1 MRLVIQRVKTAR
13 VAVAGKTVGQIDQG
27 LFVLLGIHQEDSSK
41 DVDWLIQKLV
51 KIRIFNDEQGKMNYS
66 IRDVQGQLLLVSQF
80 TLYAACKK
88 GNRPSYT
95 RAARPEQAIP
105 LYEEF
110 IAKAE
115 AELDQKVATGQFGA
129 DMQIELN
136 NDGPVTIILDSKT
149 PEIF

>member
-1 MRLVIQRVKTAR
+1 MRLVIQRVKNAR
-13 VAVAGKTVGQIDQG
+13 VDVAGETVGQIEAG
-27 LFVLLGIHQEDSSK
+27 LFVLLGIHQEDTPK
-41 DVDWLIQKLV
+41 DLDWLIQKLL

-66 IRDVQGQLLLVSQF
+66 IQDVQGQLLVVSQF

-88 GNRPSYT
+88 GNRPSYIQ
-95 RAARPEQAIP
+95 AARPEKAIP

-115 AELDQKVATGQFGA
+115 AQLGQKVASGQFGA
-129 DMQIELN
+129 DMQIHLH
-136 NDGPVTIILDSKT
+136 NDGPVTIILDSRT

>member
-13 VAVAGKTVGQIDQG
+13 VDVAGKTVGQIDQG

-41 DVDWLIQKLV
+41 DVDWLIQKLI

-66 IRDVQGQLLLVSQF
+66 IRDVQGQLLVVSQF

-115 AELDQKVATGQFGA
+115 VELGQKVATGQFGA

>member
-1 MRLVIQRVKTAR
+1 MRLVIQRVKNAE
-13 VAVAGKTVGQIDQG
+13 VKVDGKTVGQIEQG

-41 DVDWLIQKLV
+41 DVDWLIQKLI

-66 IRDVQGQLLLVSQF
+66 VRDVQGQLLVVSQF

-115 AELDQKVATGQFGA
+115 AELGQKVATGQFGA

-136 NDGPVTIILDSKT
+136 NDGPVTIILDSIT

>member
-13 VAVAGKTVGQIDQG
+13 VDVAGKTVGQIDQG

-66 IRDVQGQLLLVSQF
+66 IRDVQGQLLVVSQF

-115 AELDQKVATGQFGA
+115 AELDQKVASGQFGA

-136 NDGPVTIILDSKT
+136 NDGPVTIILDSRT

>member
-13 VAVAGKTVGQIDQG
+13 VDVAGKTVGQIDQG
-27 LFVLLGIHQEDSSK
+27 LFVLLGIHQEDSRK

-66 IRDVQGQLLLVSQF
+66 IRDVQGQLLVVSQF

-115 AELDQKVATGQFGA
+115 AELGQKVATGQFGA

-136 NDGPVTIILDSKT
+136 NDGPVTIILDSRT

>member
-13 VAVAGKTVGQIDQG
+13 VDVAGKTVGQIDQG

-41 DVDWLIQKLV
+41 DVDWLIQKLI

-66 IRDVQGQLLLVSQF
+66 VRDVQGQLLLVSQF

-136 NDGPVTIILDSKT
+136 NDGPVTIILDSIT